1 MSENGQGND
10 FFQVKEFY
18 FESGKIDILKK
29 REVLTS
35 YKTEL
40 EDHTGEYWP
49 EVVAV
54 QTERSEVHT
63 KTTEG

>member
-1 MSENGQGND
+1 MPTWRWKISLLKLKNNLLLSER
-10 FFQVKEFY
+10 K
-18 FESGKIDILKK
+18 
-29 REVLTS
+29 
-35 YKTEL
+35 
-40 EDHTGEYWP
+40 DHTGEYWP